1 MWDVKQLDE
10 KYEKLTQII
19 NLMESKEINFEKVGC
34 LITHDAKNTKFSNGF
49 SEVSKTLSKLK
60 SKELI
65 FGGRPLGSI
74 GSKFALVVSN
84 KKNFL
89 ELRDNG
95 YTIINFN
102 MEIKN

>member
-1 MWDVKQLDE
+1 
-10 KYEKLTQII
+10 
-19 NLMESKEINFEKVGC
+19 MESKEINFEKVGH
-34 LITHDAKNTKFSNGF
+34 LITNDAKNTKDSNGF
-49 SEVSKTLSKLK
+49 SEVSKTLLKLK

-84 KKNFL
+84 RKKFL
-89 ELRDNG
+89 ELRDKG
-95 YTIINFN
+95 YTIINFK